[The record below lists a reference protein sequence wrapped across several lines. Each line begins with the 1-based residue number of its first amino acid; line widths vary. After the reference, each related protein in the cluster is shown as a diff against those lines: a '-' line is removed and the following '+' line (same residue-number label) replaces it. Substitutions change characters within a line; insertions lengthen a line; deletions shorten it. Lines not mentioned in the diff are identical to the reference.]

1 MVVSE
6 INLVSFNCRG
16 LCGRHKRRDVL
27 NMFRNYPHDII
38 CLQDIHVSKNDVSMF
53 LSQWRGV
60 GYFSCLN
67 RISRGYVSCSSDRF
81 NSHYYLNLVMRMG
94 VY

>member
-27 NMFRNYPHDII
+27 NMFRNSPHDII
-38 CLQDIHVSKNDVSMF
+38 CLQDIHVSKNAVSMF
-53 LSQWRGV
+53 CPNGRELDIFLALIGLDV
-60 GYFSCLN
+60 
-67 RISRGYVSCSSDRF
+67 GYVSCSSDLF
-81 NSHYYLNLVMRMG
+81 NSHYYLNIVMRMG
-94 VY
+94 IY